1 MEIVIVM
8 VVVGMEMTYGD
19 SDSDGVVGMRMVYGD
34 GGSGDGENIW
44 RW

>member
-1 MEIVIVM
+1 MEIVIMM
-8 VVVGMEMTYGD
+8 V
-19 SDSDGVVGMRMVYGD
+19 VVGMRMVYGD